1 MKKLLLVLS
10 VMFLMCGCM
19 DKEIEVYQ
27 MRASK
32 STIDIGEFMKMIEED
47 FYILEDKAVI
57 IDRLNADVVKPG
69 RTIDEKIVI
78 PAYYYVFRVD
88 KNHNI
93 NTCIDVYV
101 TCDFYERFNVGD
113 TIKL

>member
-1 MKKLLLVLS
+1 
-10 VMFLMCGCM
+10 
-19 DKEIEVYQ
+19 

-32 STIDIGEFMKMIEED
+32 NTIDFGEFMKMIEED
-47 FYILEDKAVI
+47 SYILEDKARI
-57 IDRLNADVVKPG
+57 IDRLDAKVEKPG
-69 RTIDEKIVI
+69 TLIDNEIII

-93 NTCIDVYV
+93 NTCFDVYV
-101 TCDFYERFNVGD
+101 TCDFYEKFNKGD